1 MMFMCSEPD
10 ELDELEECILKM
22 EGPRFECM
30 IIGPDLEELEES
42 YPSPIL
48 NKFCDGRKIY

>member
-1 MMFMCSEPD
+1 MCSEPD
-10 ELDELEECILKM
+10 ELDELEEYIWNM
-22 EGPRFECM
+22 GGPRFECM

-42 YPSPIL
+42 YPSPML